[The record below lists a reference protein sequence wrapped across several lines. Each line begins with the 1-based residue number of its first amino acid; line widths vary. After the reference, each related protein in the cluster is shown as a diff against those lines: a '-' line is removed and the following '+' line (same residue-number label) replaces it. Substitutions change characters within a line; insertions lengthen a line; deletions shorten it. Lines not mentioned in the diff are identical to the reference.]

1 MPLTLITD
9 DQLENPVFV
18 AQEGLTSDNVACLKI
33 LNSTLLK
40 FDQLGGEQEVVN
52 RATQNHKKW
61 AEAAQKNTPE
71 TPPRVRVVD
80 QDWGVTT
87 LERTK
92 ATGATYAVLN
102 MANAEFPGGHYRT
115 GGFAQEENI
124 FWRTNCHYHI
134 KATQVADNHYTAEMT
149 ALINGEQGKVYLDM
163 EMPRVCIRGP
173 GGRNGTPYEFLKED
187 DYFLFH
193 ELRSAAQCLTYPKDF
208 SEDKMRSKIH
218 AQLQTLKDAG
228 VKHVI
233 LSAFGCGMFNNPP
246 TEVARIY
253 REELSDLN
261 WAFEDITFA
270 IAGGDKTNF
279 NAFYGELDGLGLTQ
293 TVRDADKTL
302 TTADKSWLQA
312 LKNNLELPKWQTKG
326 ASILFFPQKTP
337 QGIQNILR
345 ILNNPNMD
353 DSAKLQAIRTIAQE
367 RLAHKPWF
375 TKRDD
380 EVNTLYIAI
389 TNLDPQN
396 PSASIATI
404 SAPTTQGVPQ
414 APAQQNPPVF

>member
-1 MPLTLITD
+1 MPLPLITD
-9 DQLENPVFV
+9 AQLDDTDFV
-18 AQEGLTSDNVACLKI
+18 LRVNLSPAQVACI
-33 LNSTLLK
+33 RVLNSTLLQ
-40 FDQLGGEQEVVN
+40 FQILGGEQAVVSI
-52 RATQNHKKW
+52 ATQNHQKW
-61 AEAAQKNTPE
+61 AEAAQKNTPK

-87 LERTK
+87 LERTN

-134 KATQVADNHYTAEMT
+134 KDTQVVDNQYTAEMT

-173 GGRNGTPYEFLKED
+173 GDGNGTPYEFLKKD

-193 ELRSAAQCLTYPKDF
+193 ELRSAAQYLTSSEAF
-208 SEDKMRSKIH
+208 SEDIMRQKIR
-218 AQLQTLKDAG
+218 AQLQTLQDAG
-228 VKHVI
+228 EEHVI
-233 LSAFGCGMFNNPP
+233 LSAFGCGMFHNPP

-253 REELSDLN
+253 REELSDPK
-261 WAFEDITFA
+261 WHFKDITFA
-270 IAGGDKTNF
+270 IAGRDKKNF
-279 NAFYGELDGLGLTQ
+279 QAFKEKLHGLGLTQ
-293 TVRDADKTL
+293 TVRDEDNTL
-302 TTADKSWLQA
+302 ITTALKLWLLA

-326 ASILFFPQKTP
+326 ASILFFHQKTP

-353 DSAKLQAIRTIAQE
+353 DSAKLQAIQTIAHE

-375 TKRDD
+375 TKRHPDVTALYTAIQD
-380 EVNTLYIAI
+380 VNPRNA
-389 TNLDPQN
+389 
-396 PSASIATI
+396 SASIAAI
-404 SAPTTQGVPQ
+404 SAPPQGDQ
-414 APAQQNPPVF
+414 RAPSQQPPIF